1 MHCWVNRIILVSY
14 NFLARIKKLDELFQP
29 ENIEDER
36 RTHDLESSWYIFN
49 DSTVS
54 YTTFESFVNM
64 KNRFHSDTA
73 YVLFY
78 QRFRPTGP
86 LKPDLETTTSMTRVP
101 LRADLQV
108 IMLALKSGKKQ

>member
-1 MHCWVNRIILVSY
+1 MPESSSLN
-14 NFLARIKKLDELFQP
+14 KMFQP
-29 ENIEDER
+29 ENLEDER

-78 QRFRPTGP
+78 QRFRPSAS
-86 LKPDLETTTSMTRVP
+86 LKSDHEPTRVP

-108 IMLALKSGKKQ
+108 FMIAFKSLKYLNSL